1 MNRKSF
7 SGGVAALSASFLLAC
22 SGGDT
27 TPVDAGVDAS
37 FHFAPDAVIRVSGT
51 AAVYPNAAEWMTQ
64 AGMPVPS
71 LKGLTLRIEEPLKV
85 ALGDD
90 TGVFGSTTL
99 DDTGAFS
106 MEGVDTGKVNL
117 GIAVGIR
124 DEANAGTVIHA
135 ATTVWDVQMHEAKP
149 ELDIRGA
156 TGWALPKAF
165 HDALTLA
172 VSPVT
177 IAQLS
182 GGTTSTLSG
191 AGFIL
196 GKVVDAQGSPVAG
209 ARIVTGSADVDARFF
224 YPSEDFSSVTQA
236 GTSASGL
243 FVYVHD
249 GGTTRPF
256 TLSVD
261 GKPDYKKRNGGVAAG
276 TALIMT
282 VYPGTV
288 AP

>member
-7 SGGVAALSASFLLAC
+7 SRGVAALLTSLLMAC

-27 TPVDAGVDAS
+27 TPVEASADAGI
-37 FHFAPDAVIRVSGT
+37 HFVPDAVIRVSGT
-51 AAVYPNAAEWMTQ
+51 AAVYPNAAVWMTQ
-64 AGMPVPS
+64 AGTAVPS
-71 LKGLTLRIEEPLKV
+71 LQGLTLRIEEPLKT

-90 TGVFGSTTL
+90 TGVLGTMTL

-106 MEGVDTGKVNL
+106 MEGVDTARVNL

-124 DEANAGTVIHA
+124 DDANTGAVIPA
-135 ATTVWDVQMHEAKP
+135 ATTVWDVQLHSAKP
-149 ELDIRGA
+149 EVDL
-156 TGWALPKAF
+156 TGTTAWALPKAF

-172 VSPVT
+172 VSPVR
-177 IAQLS
+177 IAQLTH
-182 GGTTSTLSG
+182 GTESALSG

-196 GKVVDAQGSPVAG
+196 GKVVDAQGNPAGG
-209 ARIVTGSADVDARFF
+209 ARVVTGNADLDARVF
-224 YPSEDFSSVTQA
+224 YLDEGISSVTQA
-236 GTSASGL
+236 GTSANGL

-249 GGTTRPF
+249 GGNMSPL

-261 GKPDYKKRNGGVAAG
+261 GNPDYKTRNGGVAAG
-276 TALIMT
+276 SALIMT